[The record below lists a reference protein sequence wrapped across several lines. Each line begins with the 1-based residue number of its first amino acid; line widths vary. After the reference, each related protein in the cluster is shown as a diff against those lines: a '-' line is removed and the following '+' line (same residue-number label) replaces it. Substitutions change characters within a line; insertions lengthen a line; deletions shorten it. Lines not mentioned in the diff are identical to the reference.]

1 MELRQYGR
9 TVWKW
14 LWLILAGAV
23 IAGGVTFLV
32 TSRSTPI
39 YRASSQ
45 LLIQQANSPS
55 GLQWTE
61 VLTSER
67 LAANYARLLTTRPV
81 LNEVQLAAA

>member
-9 TVWKW
+9 IFWKW
-14 LWLILAGAV
+14 LWLIVAGAV
-23 IAGGVTFLV
+23 VAGGVTYIV
-32 TSRSTPI
+32 SRRSTPI
-39 YRASSQ
+39 YRASNQ

-55 GLQWTE
+55 GPQWTD

-81 LNEVQLAAA
+81 LNLSLIHI